1 MRTETVT
8 KAKTDAK
15 PEPDADKPG
24 VPHPVTG
31 EPGPPGTT
39 GWVEN
44 MPVNDA
50 GMDMNT
56 YHKIVKEWKA
66 SVKARRDASGV
77 GLTTYT
83 GTHLV
88 KPAPKPATE
97 PES

>member
-8 KAKTDAK
+8 KAKHE
-15 PEPDADKPG
+15 PEPAAADKPG

-50 GMDMNT
+50 GMDMHT
-56 YHKIVKEWKA
+56 YHA
-66 SVKARRDASGV
+66 TLKARAARD
-77 GLTTYT
+77 
-83 GTHLV
+83 
-88 KPAPKPATE
+88 KPAPAPAAKPTPE